1 MLILS
6 KKILTGVKSKKKLM
20 YVFKRWWL
28 NSSSL
33 CTQFW
38 LEHVDSYVVQAK
50 YVFYLQ
56 WTQQSF

>member
-38 LEHVDSYVVQAK
+38 LEHVDSYV
-50 YVFYLQ
+50 
-56 WTQQSF
+56 